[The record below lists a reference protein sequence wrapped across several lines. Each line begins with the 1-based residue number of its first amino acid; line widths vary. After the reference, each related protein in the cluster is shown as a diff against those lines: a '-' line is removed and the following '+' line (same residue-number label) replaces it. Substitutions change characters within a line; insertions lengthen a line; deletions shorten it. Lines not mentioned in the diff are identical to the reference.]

1 MNMNVLK
8 IYLQKIKELSAP
20 FYQSMAD
27 KCRQA
32 HQKYLEKEKIRI
44 QTERES
50 KILMKDRKSVV

>member
-44 QTERES
+44 QKNGEE
-50 KILMKDRKSVV
+50 